1 MKLKFKDRQKYLQ
14 QIRAADKL
22 YLFLD
27 YDGTLAEFAPTP
39 DDIHPDL
46 ELIDLLGQFVRH
58 PQIHTAIISGRRLSH
73 IRKLIPVSGLLL
85 AGTYGI
91 EMITPSGERVERVD
105 FQSVR
110 PYLEN
115 IKPQWKELI
124 RPFPEFYLEDKG
136 WSLALHAK
144 QVDRDRAEKTLQQ
157 ARERVIR
164 AELPTN
170 LFQLLGGDKFLEI
183 APIEANKGLT
193 IDYLLARHPHKASLA
208 VYIGDDDKDEEAFK
222 VIIENGGIAIKVCR
236 QPCET
241 SAQLRLKSP
250 PDVRQFLTTL
260 LKNNPY

>member
-1 MKLKFKDRQKYLQ
+1 MKFTGPKKYLQ
-14 QIRAADKL
+14 KIQESEKL

-39 DDIHPDL
+39 DDIYPDPALISLL
-46 ELIDLLGQFVRH
+46 EQFVRH
-58 PQIHTAIISGRRLSH
+58 PEIQIAIISGRRLSH
-73 IRKLIPVSGLLL
+73 IRKLIPVDGILL

-91 EMITPSGERVERVD
+91 EMITSSGEQVQRVD
-105 FQSVR
+105 YQQVR
-110 PYLEN
+110 PSLES
-115 IKPQWKELI
+115 IKPRWTELI

-144 QVDRDRAEKTLQQ
+144 HVDQETAEEILQQ
-157 ARERVIR
+157 AREKFIQ

-183 APIEANKGLT
+183 APVEANKGLT
-193 IDYLLARHPHKASLA
+193 IEYLLSSRPLEGTLA

-222 VIIENGGIAIKVCR
+222 VIIKNGGIAIKVCR

-241 SAQLRLKSP
+241 TAQLHLGSP
-250 PDVRQFLTTL
+250 ADVRQLLTTL
-260 LKNNPY
+260 LKNNPH

>member
-1 MKLKFKDRQKYLQ
+1 MKFKDPQKYLQ
-14 QIRAADKL
+14 QIRSAEKL

-124 RPFPEFYLEDKG
+124 HPFPEFYLEDKG

-164 AELPTN
+164 AELPTICSN
-170 LFQLLGGDKFLEI
+170 CLEEI
-183 APIEANKGLT
+183 SFWRSRLSKP
-193 IDYLLARHPHKASLA
+193 
-208 VYIGDDDKDEEAFK
+208 
-222 VIIENGGIAIKVCR
+222 IKV
-236 QPCET
+236 
-241 SAQLRLKSP
+241 
-250 PDVRQFLTTL
+250 
-260 LKNNPY
+260 